1 MKMFENDC
9 LTVESQTQTS
19 LNNTYCMTSGQSL
32 SVSSTVRP
40 CSIFPYCIFWRMW
53 DMNQCPEV
61 MDWAYII
68 LSHFFLVHIIYALS
82 CCHGTCQ
89 WGLQTVFLG
98 QKRKTKVDTSAWTP
112 KRHQR
117 RAWTSS
123 YSSLSFYRSWHA
135 LCQVPFL
142 LNLYLKFLIKPR
154 PILFGVLP
162 KIQDVYCH
170 TGRTIGWKTSAGV
183 LH

>member
-98 QKRKTKVDTSAWTP
+98 QKRKTKVDTSDLDTKKTP
-112 KRHQR
+112 EEGMNVINVFLFFFELLQEL
-117 RAWTSS
+117 AC
-123 YSSLSFYRSWHA
+123 SLSGP
-135 LCQVPFL
+135 L
-142 LNLYLKFLIKPR
+142 LIKL
-154 PILFGVLP
+154 IF
-162 KIQDVYCH
+162 KISY
-170 TGRTIGWKTSAGV
+170 
-183 LH
+183 